1 MEYECKWI
9 RIKKNSQKRWRV
21 AKNLVVVRKKRDS
34 VADKLQRVFKKK
46 NKTKSDLQRVSRYN
60 ESLIRYEKEMTKLI
74 AEIKKNISSME
85 VYKVKVTKE
94 QDKQFQSLTKT
105 LANQKNDNQGYIKN
119 IRSFLTN

>member
-1 MEYECKWI
+1 MSVNESGLK
-9 RIKKNSQKRWRV
+9 RTVKKGGKLQK
-21 AKNLVVVRKKRDS
+21 KLVVVRKKRDS

-60 ESLIRYEKEMTKLI
+60 ESLIRYEKEKTKLI

-105 LANQKNDNQGYIKN
+105 LANQKNDNQGYI
-119 IRSFLTN
+119 